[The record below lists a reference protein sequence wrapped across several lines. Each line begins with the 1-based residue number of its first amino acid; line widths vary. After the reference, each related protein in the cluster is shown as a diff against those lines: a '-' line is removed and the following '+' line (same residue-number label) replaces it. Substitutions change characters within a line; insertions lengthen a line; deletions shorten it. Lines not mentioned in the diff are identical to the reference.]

1 MFNRARLAITV
12 HLGLDD
18 VKLVLG
24 AAADDLHPLL
34 ADLLDQRLFEAIFFI
49 NFSCLQL
56 GNHYCEFVIFGFI
69 GIAIYCLRIFFRGSD
84 C

>member
-1 MFNRARLAITV
+1 MQSDVQTRARLAITV

-34 ADLLDQRLFEAIFFI
+34 ADLLDQRLFEAILSLTFHVYSWDKVQIHLEVSSHLF
-49 NFSCLQL
+49 
-56 GNHYCEFVIFGFI
+56 
-69 GIAIYCLRIFFRGSD
+69 
-84 C
+84 